1 MTMEQNA
8 QPIRVAQ
15 MMTDMNYGGVEMV
28 VMNYYRHMDRSR
40 VQFDF
45 FALEGSTLPQREEIE
60 RLGGRVY
67 VVPKYTHLLQYEQEI
82 GRLFRQNG
90 YQIVHSHMNT
100 LSVLSLWGA
109 KRAGVPNRIAH
120 NHSTVGR
127 GEGAKNVMK
136 YLLRPFATVYPT
148 RLCACSRTAGSWL
161 YGEKPFRV
169 FNNAIELDR
178 FTYDAAKRKA
188 VRQELGLEDELV
200 LGHVGR
206 FCYAKNHEFLLD
218 VMAEVCKQRP
228 DAVLLL
234 IGEGESE
241 AAARRKA
248 EALGLQENVRFLGRQ
263 SDPAKFYQ
271 AMDAFVLPSRY
282 EGLGIVLIEAQAAAL
297 PVICSTEVAEPD
309 ANIDFR
315 RVRNLN
321 IFFSHTA
328 VALTTDVSEI
338 EAWQGGDIVIF
349 ERHIGIVSDRRNKN
363 GVPYIIHHNDPW
375 QMAYEQ
381 DILEKRTDIVGH
393 YRISK

>member
-67 VVPKYTHLLQYEQEI
+67 VVPKYTHLPQYERKI

-178 FTYDAAKRKA
+178 FTYDASKRKA
-188 VRQELGLEDELV
+188 VRQELGLGDELV

-234 IGEGESE
+234 IGEGENE

-248 EALGLQENVRFLGRQ
+248 EALGLQRNVRFLGRQ

-297 PVICSTEVAEPD
+297 PVICSTEVPQEAQVLPEMQYLSLRESPAVWADAAIRAAED
-309 ANIDFR
+309 AR
-315 RVRNLN
+315 RRDT
-321 IFFSHTA
+321 SA
-328 VALTTDVSEI
+328 EMRA
-338 EAWQGGDIVIF
+338 GGFDIVT
-349 ERHIGIVSDRRNKN
+349 EAKK
-363 GVPYIIHHNDPW
+363 
-375 QMAYEQ
+375 
-381 DILEKRTDIVGH
+381 LEEFYFDLLK
-393 YRISK
+393 

>member
-28 VMNYYRHMDRSR
+28 VMNYYRHMDRSK

-45 FALEGSTLPQREEIE
+45 FALKGSALPQREEIE

-67 VVPKYTHLLQYEQEI
+67 VVPKYTHLPQYEREI

-90 YQIVHSHMNT
+90 YQIVHSNM
-100 LSVLSLWGA
+100 
-109 KRAGVPNRIAH
+109 IAH

-136 YLLRPFATVYPT
+136 YLLRPFAAVYPT

-178 FTYDAAKRKA
+178 FTYDASKRKA

-248 EALGLQENVRFLGRQ
+248 EVLGLQRNVRFLGRQ

-297 PVICSTEVAEPD
+297 PVICSTEVPQEAQVLPEMQYLSLQESPAVWADAAIRAAEN
-309 ANIDFR
+309 AR
-315 RVRNLN
+315 RRDT
-321 IFFSHTA
+321 SA
-328 VALTTDVSEI
+328 EMRA
-338 EAWQGGDIVIF
+338 GGFDIVT
-349 ERHIGIVSDRRNKN
+349 EAKK
-363 GVPYIIHHNDPW
+363 
-375 QMAYEQ
+375 
-381 DILEKRTDIVGH
+381 LEKFYFDLL
-393 YRISK
+393 K

>member
-15 MMTDMNYGGVEMV
+15 MMTYMNYGGVEMV

-67 VVPKYTHLLQYEQEI
+67 VVPKYTHLPQYEREI

-136 YLLRPFATVYPT
+136 YLLRPFAAVYPT

-188 VRQELGLEDELV
+188 VRQELGLGDELV
-200 LGHVGR
+200 LGHVDR
-206 FCYAKNHEFLLD
+206 KSTRLNSSH
-218 VMAEVCKQRP
+218 
-228 DAVLLL
+228 
-234 IGEGESE
+234 
-241 AAARRKA
+241 AR
-248 EALGLQENVRFLGRQ
+248 
-263 SDPAKFYQ
+263 
-271 AMDAFVLPSRY
+271 
-282 EGLGIVLIEAQAAAL
+282 
-297 PVICSTEVAEPD
+297 
-309 ANIDFR
+309 
-315 RVRNLN
+315 
-321 IFFSHTA
+321 
-328 VALTTDVSEI
+328 
-338 EAWQGGDIVIF
+338 
-349 ERHIGIVSDRRNKN
+349 
-363 GVPYIIHHNDPW
+363 
-375 QMAYEQ
+375 
-381 DILEKRTDIVGH
+381 
-393 YRISK
+393 

>member
-67 VVPKYTHLLQYEQEI
+67 VVPKYTHLTQYEREI

-136 YLLRPFATVYPT
+136 YLLRPFAAVYPT

-188 VRQELGLEDELV
+188 VRQELGLGGELV
-200 LGHVGR
+200 LGCR
-206 FCYAKNHEFLLD
+206 T
-218 VMAEVCKQRP
+218 
-228 DAVLLL
+228 VLLCQKSR
-234 IGEGESE
+234 ISAGCNGG
-241 AAARRKA
+241 
-248 EALGLQENVRFLGRQ
+248 GLQATAGCRF
-263 SDPAKFYQ
+263 
-271 AMDAFVLPSRY
+271 
-282 EGLGIVLIEAQAAAL
+282 
-297 PVICSTEVAEPD
+297 
-309 ANIDFR
+309 
-315 RVRNLN
+315 
-321 IFFSHTA
+321 TA
-328 VALTTDVSEI
+328 
-338 EAWQGGDIVIF
+338 
-349 ERHIGIVSDRRNKN
+349 DRRR
-363 GVPYIIHHNDPW
+363 G
-375 QMAYEQ
+375 
-381 DILEKRTDIVGH
+381 KRGRCPPESGGAGAAKECPLSGPTERSRKVLSGH
-393 YRISK
+393 GCLCFALAV

>member
-1 MTMEQNA
+1 M
-8 QPIRVAQ
+8 
-15 MMTDMNYGGVEMV
+15 
-28 VMNYYRHMDRSR
+28 
-40 VQFDF
+40 
-45 FALEGSTLPQREEIE
+45 
-60 RLGGRVY
+60 
-67 VVPKYTHLLQYEQEI
+67 VPKYTHLPQYEREI

-178 FTYDAAKRKA
+178 FTYDASKRKA
-188 VRQELGLEDELV
+188 VRQELGLGDELV

-248 EALGLQENVRFLGRQ
+248 EALGLQRNVRFLGRQ

-297 PVICSTEVAEPD
+297 PVICSAEVPQEAQVLPEMQYLSLQESPAVWADAAIRAAEN
-309 ANIDFR
+309 AR
-315 RVRNLN
+315 RRDT
-321 IFFSHTA
+321 SA
-328 VALTTDVSEI
+328 EMRA
-338 EAWQGGDIVIF
+338 GGFDIVT
-349 ERHIGIVSDRRNKN
+349 EAKK
-363 GVPYIIHHNDPW
+363 
-375 QMAYEQ
+375 
-381 DILEKRTDIVGH
+381 LEEFYFDLLK
-393 YRISK
+393 

>member
-67 VVPKYTHLLQYEQEI
+67 VVPKYTHLPQYEREI

-136 YLLRPFATVYPT
+136 YLLRPFAAVYPT

-178 FTYDAAKRKA
+178 FAYDAAKRKA
-188 VRQELGLEDELV
+188 VRQE
-200 LGHVGR
+200 R
-206 FCYAKNHEFLLD
+206 
-218 VMAEVCKQRP
+218 
-228 DAVLLL
+228 
-234 IGEGESE
+234 
-241 AAARRKA
+241 AARVRA
-248 EALGLQENVRFLGRQ
+248 VVEAKRE
-263 SDPAKFYQ
+263 
-271 AMDAFVLPSRY
+271 AFWKDTLTCER
-282 EGLGIVLIEAQAAAL
+282 LL
-297 PVICSTEVAEPD
+297 
-309 ANIDFR
+309 
-315 RVRNLN
+315 
-321 IFFSHTA
+321 
-328 VALTTDVSEI
+328 VALDCNEDAGS
-338 EAWQGGDIVIF
+338 ASGQ
-349 ERHIGIVSDRRNKN
+349 H
-363 GVPYIIHHNDPW
+363 GVDECYVPCR
-375 QMAYEQ
+375 
-381 DILEKRTDIVGH
+381 LRTPLRGT
-393 YRISK
+393 R

>member
-67 VVPKYTHLLQYEQEI
+67 VVPKYTHLPQYEREI

-148 RLCACSRTAGSWL
+148 RLCASPER
-161 YGEKPFRV
+161 
-169 FNNAIELDR
+169 
-178 FTYDAAKRKA
+178 
-188 VRQELGLEDELV
+188 
-200 LGHVGR
+200 
-206 FCYAKNHEFLLD
+206 
-218 VMAEVCKQRP
+218 
-228 DAVLLL
+228 
-234 IGEGESE
+234 
-241 AAARRKA
+241 
-248 EALGLQENVRFLGRQ
+248 
-263 SDPAKFYQ
+263 
-271 AMDAFVLPSRY
+271 
-282 EGLGIVLIEAQAAAL
+282 QAAGFMVKSL
-297 PVICSTEVAEPD
+297 SGCSTMP
-309 ANIDFR
+309 
-315 RVRNLN
+315 L
-321 IFFSHTA
+321 SSTA
-328 VALTTDVSEI
+328 LLMMPPNGKPSGRSL
-338 EAWQGGDIVIF
+338 AWGMNWCWAM
-349 ERHIGIVSDRRNKN
+349 SDGSAMPKITNFC
-363 GVPYIIHHNDPW
+363 W
-375 QMAYEQ
+375 M
-381 DILEKRTDIVGH
+381 
-393 YRISK
+393 

>member
-67 VVPKYTHLLQYEQEI
+67 VVPKYTHLPQYEREI

-136 YLLRPFATVYPT
+136 YLLRPFAAVYPT

-188 VRQELGLEDELV
+188 VRQELGLGDELV

-218 VMAEVCKQRP
+218 VMVEVCKQRP

-234 IGEGESE
+234 IGEGENE

-248 EALGLQENVRFLGRQ
+248 CLPSHSADPPTPCRRFRAACGSSPSGACSPRGKGRRLCACYPPAPCFQESSIRRRYLF
-263 SDPAKFYQ
+263 SDPETRGRF
-271 AMDAFVLPSRY
+271 DLHVCIP
-282 EGLGIVLIEAQAAAL
+282 
-297 PVICSTEVAEPD
+297 T
-309 ANIDFR
+309 
-315 RVRNLN
+315 
-321 IFFSHTA
+321 
-328 VALTTDVSEI
+328 
-338 EAWQGGDIVIF
+338 
-349 ERHIGIVSDRRNKN
+349 N
-363 GVPYIIHHNDPW
+363 G
-375 QMAYEQ
+375 
-381 DILEKRTDIVGH
+381 
-393 YRISK
+393 